1 MNASDLAREFLAF
14 LENLTE
20 EQVIKNWRYSGKT
33 DTRYNTPI
41 GPWPENGFLFDNLP
55 HSHSYILRS
64 IVRPADGM
72 YKIVIES
79 VNLQG
84 QLYNIDLTKEK
95 TYIQQDS
102 ESHLLESYDMTVGQ
116 KISRKRVR
124 AAFEELG
131 YYGNEISTISDTT
144 QDWNEFTTDL
154 LDWAIKRENVKASI
168 IDEKRSSDA
177 KAKQTNHKVN
187 HSNKNNFPLNQI
199 LYGPPGTG
207 KTYLTIEKAVAIVD
221 GLNDEELAG
230 KTREN
235 LKTRFEELKQTGQ
248 IEFYTFHQ
256 SMSYEDF
263 IEGIKPAI
271 SENNQ
276 VIYDIQPGVFKKL
289 ATKANDNLLFANSTD
304 SGRITFDEAFDMLQN
319 EWEENKEMKFP
330 LVREGKEYTILGFTS
345 TSIRFRKA
353 SGGSGHTLSIG
364 TLKEQFYGTR
374 QMQKTGVGIYYPAL
388 LRKLNSYKSPEPVD
402 KQEKRYVLIIDEIN
416 RGNVSQ
422 IFGELISLIEDDKR
436 LGASE
441 ALEASLPY
449 SKEKFGV
456 PSNLYIIGTMNTADR
471 SVEALDT
478 ALRRRFSFQEISP
491 NPDVLEKDIEGF
503 PLKDILKTINKRIEK
518 LLERDH
524 LIGHSYFLAVHNL
537 FDLKLTFQNKII
549 PLLQEYFFGDYGKI
563 GLVLGQGFI
572 NVEEVSE
579 PNLFAKFDYPDS
591 EAFSERPVYT
601 LQNASAMPDEA
612 FVDALKLLMN
622 K

>member
-1 MNASDLAREFLAF
+1 MEIEYYCAGFTWNDGKDSQLQRFIRDGIWENGYDDKH
-14 LENLTE
+14 LE
-20 EQVIKNWRYSGKT
+20 VIKKIPVGSKIAAKTSFTRKKNGETISVLGVHAIGVVTDNPGDGKHLSVDWEKNFQPFEVEKGGAYRST
-33 DTRYNTPI
+33 MTRVA
-41 GPWPENGFLFDNLP
+41 
-55 HSHSYILRS
+55 SQ
-64 IVRPADGM
+64 
-72 YKIVIES
+72 K
-79 VNLQG
+79 
-84 QLYNIDLTKEK
+84 NIDLIFGNKP
-95 TYIQQDS
+95 
-102 ESHLLESYDMTVGQ
+102 SHEINNMELEP
-116 KISRKRVR
+116 
-124 AAFEELG
+124 
-131 YYGNEISTISDTT
+131 
-144 QDWNEFTTDL
+144 
-154 LDWAIKRENVKASI
+154 
-168 IDEKRSSDA
+168 DA
-177 KAKQTNHKVN
+177 GVQ
-187 HSNKNNFPLNQI
+187 NFPLNQI

-207 KTYLTIEKAVAIVD
+207 KTYLTIKKAVAIID
-221 GLNDEELAG
+221 GLDDGDLAG
-230 KTREN
+230 KSRED

-248 IEFYTFHQ
+248 IEFCTFHQ
-256 SMSYEDF
+256 NMSYEDF

-330 LVREGKEYTILGFTS
+330 LVREGKEYTILGFTN

-441 ALEASLPY
+441 YLEALLPY

-491 NPDVLEKDIEGF
+491 NPELLEKDIEGF
-503 PLKDILKTINKRIEK
+503 PLKDILITINKRIEK
-518 LLERDH
+518 LLDRDH

-579 PNLFAKFDYPDS
+579 PNLFAKFDYSDS
-591 EAFSERPVYT
+591 EAFNERPVYT
-601 LQNASAMPDEA
+601 LQNASAMSDEA
-612 FVDALKLLMN
+612 FVNALKLLIN